1 MLARQQQFT
10 CFIISIETQL
20 TNLITPFL
28 IILQTNNNFDDMAG
42 VVDPYIIVDQCLEWI
57 GFGIPNQRASIST
70 EAGFNSLNDLN
81 DIEEKDIRDMADS
94 FQKRTIANRI
104 NFGMRRT
111 KWLIAMM
118 HWVQDFSH
126 CSKQPTI
133 DDFVTA
139 NDFKQALSTAAQ
151 RASLHKVDTDQVDT
165 ISKAAGPG
173 KLKDE
178 RKWPEWYP
186 AFVNYL
192 STIPGVYGV
201 PLSYIVHD
209 NEAPDHMRDFA
220 GDFTEEIIACAPL
233 NGPKFRADARKVH
246 QLLKNF
252 LMAESAEQWIRP
264 LAPRGNGCD
273 DILELRRHY
282 EGKGNQSRRIASAD
296 KYHETL
302 HYKSERAMP
311 WETFLDRMQKMFNIY
326 KEEGEEMTENAKLR
340 ELFKRTKH
348 PQLTESVKA
357 LEVCYNM
364 DGLTYTQAAN
374 HLTAAVSKLPDYQMA
389 HRVSNVKTTGTGG
402 NKQGRI
408 RCNRNSIYAT
418 DGTIWTGHYDKWATM
433 KDADKEKV
441 TVEREHKKKAR
452 TGKGSKGKTYKR
464 KVSDLSSLTED
475 IQAMKRLVAELISK
489 RDEMVDEGATKP
501 PCNDAR
507 NAFGGR
513 AYKFKVKSD

>member
-10 CFIISIETQL
+10 CFIVSIETQL

-70 EAGFNSLNDLN
+70 EVGFNSLNALN
-81 DIEEKDIRDMADS
+81 DIKEKDIRDMANS
-94 FQKRTIANRI
+94 FQKRTITNRI

-118 HWVQDFSH
+118 HWVQDFSC

-139 NDFKQALSTAAQ
+139 NNFKQALSTAVQ
-151 RASLHKVDTDQVDT
+151 RASLRKVDMDQVDM
-165 ISKAAGPG
+165 ISKAADPG

-192 STIPGVYGV
+192 STIPGDYGV

-252 LMAESAEQWIRP
+252 LTAESAEQWIQP

-282 EGKGNQSRRIASAD
+282 EGEGNQSRRIASAD

-302 HYKSERAMP
+302 HYKSEHAMP

-326 KEEGEEMTENAKLR
+326 KEEGEEMTENTKL
-340 ELFKRTKH
+340 
-348 PQLTESVKA
+348 
-357 LEVCYNM
+357 
-364 DGLTYTQAAN
+364 
-374 HLTAAVSKLPDYQMA
+374 
-389 HRVSNVKTTGTGG
+389 
-402 NKQGRI
+402 
-408 RCNRNSIYAT
+408 
-418 DGTIWTGHYDKWATM
+418 
-433 KDADKEKV
+433 
-441 TVEREHKKKAR
+441 
-452 TGKGSKGKTYKR
+452 
-464 KVSDLSSLTED
+464 
-475 IQAMKRLVAELISK
+475 
-489 RDEMVDEGATKP
+489 
-501 PCNDAR
+501 
-507 NAFGGR
+507 
-513 AYKFKVKSD
+513 